1 MNIILKYF
9 YNIFVSIDQLLNT
22 LFAGDPDETISSR
35 IGKAL
40 RDGSTNKILINLSN
54 FLSWIQPDHCK
65 YSIEE
70 DEGGDQIWN
79 WAKKKK
85 RGKRG

>member
-1 MNIILKYF
+1 MNKFFKYF
-9 YNIFVSIDQLLNT
+9 YNIFVSIDQLANT
-22 LFAGDPDETISSR
+22 LLAGDPDETISSR

-40 RDGSTNKILINLSN
+40 KEGSTNKILINISNLLSR
-54 FLSWIQPDHCK
+54 IQPDHCK